1 MDPLNKSYN
10 CAIMFNKAVAHSKLG
25 NLSEA
30 LADLDAA
37 LVINEDYLK
46 AITKRAEIFMLQ

>member
-1 MDPLNKSYN
+1 
-10 CAIMFNKAVAHSKLG
+10 MFNKAVAHSKLG